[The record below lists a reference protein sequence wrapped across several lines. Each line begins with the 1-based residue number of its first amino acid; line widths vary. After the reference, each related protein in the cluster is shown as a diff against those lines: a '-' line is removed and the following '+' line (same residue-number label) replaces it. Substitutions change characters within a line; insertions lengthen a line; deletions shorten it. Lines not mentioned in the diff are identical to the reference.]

1 MENKSTN
8 VETGTT
14 AQTDANTMLA
24 DSLRAGDIVD
34 INIAGEW
41 KERYGIVNEV
51 KEEETVWT
59 MRFAGHDGCCW
70 TYSWKFGVRKAK
82 ANFR

>member
-1 MENKSTN
+1 MQNDNLKNEPP
-8 VETGTT
+8 
-14 AQTDANTMLA
+14 TDANNVLA
-24 DSLRAGDIVD
+24 DSSLRAGDIVD

-41 KERYGIVNEV
+41 EERYGIVNEV
-51 KEEETVWT
+51 KEDEIVWT
-59 MRFAGHDGCCW
+59 MRFPGHDGCCW